1 MKRNIPLKLIGTLW
15 IILGPLGVL
24 QALISTV
31 ESVTFYR
38 LQLAVFAL
46 TGALSVIAGIGMWFL
61 CRWASRVLRAMS
73 WLTFAYYMGS
83 GLLMVLA
90 ILIPHAN
97 RTANETV
104 LVLFV
109 SIFVMATGVP
119 FFFLAR
125 YLGSNRVKQA
135 VFSQKK
141 VAKD

>member
-1 MKRNIPLKLIGTLW
+1 
-15 IILGPLGVL
+15 
-24 QALISTV
+24 
-31 ESVTFYR
+31 
-38 LQLAVFAL
+38 
-46 TGALSVIAGIGMWFL
+46 
-61 CRWASRVLRAMS
+61 
-73 WLTFAYYMGS
+73 
-83 GLLMVLA
+83 VLA